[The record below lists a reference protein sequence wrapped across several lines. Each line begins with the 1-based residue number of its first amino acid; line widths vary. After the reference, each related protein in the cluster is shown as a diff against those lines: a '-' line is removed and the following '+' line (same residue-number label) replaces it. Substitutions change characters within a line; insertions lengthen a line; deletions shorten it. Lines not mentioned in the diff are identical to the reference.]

1 MSLLGPRQQRR
12 RPRYIAVEGP
22 IGAGK
27 TSLAEI
33 LSAQLGARLVCEN
46 PGENPFLGSF
56 YRDPKRFALSTQLFF
71 LLARYGQQAEFLQG
85 GLFEQGGVVS
95 DYLFA
100 KDRLFATLT
109 LSPDE
114 LALYDR
120 VYQSLRPRVAAP
132 DLVVYLQAR
141 TDVLLARIDKR
152 GRVEEKTIRSDY
164 VRDVARARTPNSSS
178 TTPRGPCS
186 SWMPRR
192 SISSAT
198 PRIVRRSWR
207 SSTRPT
213 PGSTTGAGAEP
224 EANRQAARTW

>member
-1 MSLLGPRQQRR
+1 MSLLLPRQQRR

-33 LSAQLGARLVCEN
+33 LAAQLGARLVCEN

-71 LLARYGQQAEFLQG
+71 LLARYGQQSEFLQG

-120 VYQSLRPRVAAP
+120 VYQALRPRVAAP

-164 VRDVARARTPNSSS
+164 VRDVARAYSEFFFNYAE
-178 TTPRGPCS
+178 GPLLIVDAS
-186 SWMPRR
+186 QIDFVGNAEDREALLEVIDKTHAGVNHWSRR
-192 SISSAT
+192 
-198 PRIVRRSWR
+198 
-207 SSTRPT
+207 
-213 PGSTTGAGAEP
+213 
-224 EANRQAARTW
+224 